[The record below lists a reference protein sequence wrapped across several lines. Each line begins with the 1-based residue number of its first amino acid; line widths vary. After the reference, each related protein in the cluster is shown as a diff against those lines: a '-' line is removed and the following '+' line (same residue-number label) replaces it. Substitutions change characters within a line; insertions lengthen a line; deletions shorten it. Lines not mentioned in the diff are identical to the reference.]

1 MKVHADLTSTVGH
14 TPMVQLVRLSRDLP
28 GRVVAKLEMRNP
40 CGNVKDRVG
49 LALIDDAEAN
59 GTLRRGITL
68 VEPTGGNTGIGLAFV
83 AAIRGY
89 RLILTMPEVMSRERV
104 SLLQHLGAE
113 VVLTPGILM
122 GDAVGR
128 ARQLV
133 SEIAGSVMLDQFS
146 NPAN

>member
-40 CGNVKDRVG
+40 CGNVKDRFG

-59 GTLRRGITL
+59 GTPRRGITI

-89 RLILTMPEVMSRERV
+89 RLILTMPETISRERV
-104 SLLQHLGAE
+104 ALLRYPGAE

-122 GDAVGR
+122 ADAVNTR
-128 ARQLV
+128 KKLSPPLR
-133 SEIAGSVMLDQFS
+133 ER
-146 NPAN
+146 